1 MEKIH
6 NHYCSTLTFC
16 EQRNTVE
23 NMRQASSE
31 GAANFLI
38 RVSNAIR
45 TLNKDW
51 KNHMTREEID
61 TLQYEVSLNGVNE
74 EFRHVLDSEA
84 AKYGELEPA
93 QMYNAVKRH
102 KAYLSQNKHLQNK
115 GTYSNQAKA
124 PQQTPW
130 TTFKPRYHKTTAFAA
145 TTVEQP
151 EMNLEPAG
159 SDVEVNTEVE
169 EVESISD
176 EAGGTYLPEFLSESP
191 IGGDRSINVKMA
203 NAIQANEQF
212 KKRCF
217 ECNSPDHFIKDCPQA
232 KNGQRPQKPVGPHK
246 NHLASVNGKG
256 KTPSS
261 MHTLQ
266 GQQQKSSQEAK

>member
-1 MEKIH
+1 
-6 NHYCSTLTFC
+6 
-16 EQRNTVE
+16 
-23 NMRQASSE
+23 
-31 GAANFLI
+31 
-38 RVSNAIR
+38 
-45 TLNKDW
+45 
-51 KNHMTREEID
+51 MTREEMD
-61 TLQYEVSLNGVNE
+61 TLQYEVSLNRVNE
-74 EFRHVLDSEA
+74 EFQHVLDSEV

-93 QMYNAVKRH
+93 QMYNAVKCH
-102 KAYLSQNKHLQNK
+102 EAYLSQNKGLQNK

-124 PQQTPW
+124 PQQTPQ
-130 TTFKPRYHKTTAFAA
+130 TTFKPQYHKTTALAV

-151 EMNLEPAG
+151 EMDSEPVG

-191 IGGDRSINVKMA
+191 IGGDWSINVKMA

-212 KKRCF
+212 KKRF
-217 ECNSPDHFIKDCPQA
+217 ECNSPHHFIKDCPQA
-232 KNGQRPQKPVGPHK
+232 KNGRRPQKLMGPHK
-246 NHLASVNGKG
+246 NQLASVNGKG

>member
-1 MEKIH
+1 
-6 NHYCSTLTFC
+6 
-16 EQRNTVE
+16 
-23 NMRQASSE
+23 
-31 GAANFLI
+31 
-38 RVSNAIR
+38 
-45 TLNKDW
+45 
-51 KNHMTREEID
+51 MTKEEMD

-102 KAYLSQNKHLQNK
+102 EAYLSRNKCLQDK

-124 PQQTPW
+124 PQQTPR
-130 TTFKPRYHKTTAFAA
+130 TTFKPRYHKTTTFAA

-151 EMNLEPAG
+151 EMDSEPAG
-159 SDVEVNTEVE
+159 SDAEINTEVE
-169 EVESISD
+169 EVEPISD

-191 IGGDRSINVKMA
+191 IGGDWSINVKMA
-203 NAIQANEQF
+203 NAIQANKQF
-212 KKRCF
+212 KKHCF

-232 KNGQRPQKPVGPHK
+232 KNGQRPQKPMGPHK
-246 NHLASVNGKG
+246 NHSASVNGKG

-261 MHTLQ
+261 THTLQ